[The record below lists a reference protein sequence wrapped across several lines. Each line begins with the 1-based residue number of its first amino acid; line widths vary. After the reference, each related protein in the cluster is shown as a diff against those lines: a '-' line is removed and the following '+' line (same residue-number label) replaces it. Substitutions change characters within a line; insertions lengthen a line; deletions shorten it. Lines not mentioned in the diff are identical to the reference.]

1 MMPAADHNIL
11 VVEDDSTL
19 RNAMGDL
26 LGEEGIPATCA
37 ENGQVGLDLLRAGA
51 RPCLVLL
58 DLQMPFVDG
67 LTFRRRQLEDPRF
80 AGIPVVVMTG
90 QASEEGEAETL
101 GVSLYMRKP
110 VAPGRVLGVV
120 EQYCAHAKAS

>member
-1 MMPAADHNIL
+1 MPAAGHNIL

-26 LGEEGIPATCA
+26 LGEEGIAATRA

-58 DLQMPFVDG
+58 DLQMPVVDG
-67 LTFRRRQLEDPRF
+67 FTFRRRQLEDPRI

-90 QASEEGEAETL
+90 QPGRAREAERL
-101 GVSLYMRKP
+101 GVALTMSKP
-110 VAPGRVLGVV
+110 VAPSRVLGVV

>member
-1 MMPAADHNIL
+1 MLAADHNIL

-26 LGEEGIPATCA
+26 LDEEGMSESRA
-37 ENGQVGLDLLRAGA
+37 ENGQVGLDMLRAGA

-58 DLQMPFVDG
+58 DLQMPLVDG
-67 LTFRRRQLEDPRF
+67 LTFRRRQLEDPRI

-90 QASEEGEAETL
+90 QPGKAREARML
-101 GVSLYMRKP
+101 GIALTMSKP
-110 VAPGRVLGVV
+110 IAPSRVVGVV
-120 EQYCAHAKAS
+120 ERYCAHAKAS

>member
-1 MMPAADHNIL
+1 MPTADHNIL

-26 LGEEGIPATCA
+26 LGEEGISATRA

-58 DLQMPFVDG
+58 DLQMPLVDG
-67 LTFRRRQLEDPRF
+67 FTFRRRQLEDPRI

-90 QASEEGEAETL
+90 QPGRAQEAERL
-101 GVSLYMRKP
+101 GVALTMSKP
-110 VAPGRVLGVV
+110 VASSRVLGVV
-120 EQYCAHAKAS
+120 AQYCAHAKAS

>member
-1 MMPAADHNIL
+1 MSAVDHNIL
-11 VVEDDSTL
+11 VVEDDPAL
-19 RNAMGDL
+19 RNAMRDL
-26 LGEEGIPATCA
+26 LGEEGFPSTCA

-67 LTFRRRQLEDPRF
+67 LTFRRRQLEDPRI

-90 QASEEGEAETL
+90 QPSREAEAKRL
-101 GVSLYMRKP
+101 GVSHFMRKP
-110 VAPGRVLGVV
+110 VAPSHVLGVV
-120 EQYCAHAKAS
+120 EQYCAHMKAS

>member
-1 MMPAADHNIL
+1 MAEPPHNIL
-11 VVEDDSTL
+11 VVEDDAAL

-67 LTFRRRQLEDPRF
+67 LTFRRRQLEDPRI
-80 AGIPVVVMTG
+80 ADIPVVVMSG
-90 QASEEGEAETL
+90 QQGRHAEADDL
-101 GVSLYMRKP
+101 GVSLFMNKP
-110 VAPGRVLGVV
+110 VAPSRVVGVV
-120 EQYCAHAKAS
+120 ERYCAHAKAS

>member
-1 MMPAADHNIL
+1 MLAADHKIL

-26 LGEEGIPATCA
+26 LGEEGMSATRA
-37 ENGQVGLDLLRAGA
+37 ENGQVGLDMLRAGA

-58 DLQMPFVDG
+58 DLQMPLVDG
-67 LTFRRRQLEDPRF
+67 FTFRRRQLEDPRI

-90 QASEEGEAETL
+90 QPGKAREAERL
-101 GVSLYMRKP
+101 GVALTMSKP
-110 VAPGRVLGVV
+110 VAPSRVLRVV
-120 EQYCAHAKAS
+120 AQYCAHAKAS

>member
-1 MMPAADHNIL
+1 MQAADHNIL

-26 LGEEGIPATCA
+26 LDEEGMSETRA

-58 DLQMPFVDG
+58 DLQMPLVDG
-67 LTFRRRQLEDPRF
+67 LTFRRRQLEDPRI

-90 QASEEGEAETL
+90 QPGKAQEAKRL
-101 GVSLYMRKP
+101 GIALTMSKP
-110 VAPGRVLGVV
+110 IAPSRVVGVV
-120 EQYCAHAKAS
+120 EQYCAHARAS

>member
-1 MMPAADHNIL
+1 MSAAHHNIL

-26 LGEEGIPATCA
+26 LGEEGISSTRA

-58 DLQMPFVDG
+58 DLQMPLVDG
-67 LTFRRRQLEDPRF
+67 FTFRRRQLEDPRI
-80 AGIPVVVMTG
+80 AAIPVVVMTG
-90 QASEEGEAETL
+90 QPGRAQEAERL
-101 GVSLYMRKP
+101 GVALTMSKP
-110 VAPGRVLGVV
+110 VASSRVLGVV
-120 EQYCAHAKAS
+120 AQYCAHAKAS

>member
-1 MMPAADHNIL
+1 
-11 VVEDDSTL
+11 
-19 RNAMGDL
+19 MGDL
-26 LGEEGIPATCA
+26 LDEEGIPATCA

-58 DLQMPFVDG
+58 DLQMPFMDG

-90 QASEEGEAETL
+90 QPSREAEAGRL
-101 GVSLYMRKP
+101 GVALFMKKP
-110 VAPGRVLGVV
+110 IAPSRVLGVV
-120 EQYCAHAKAS
+120 EQYCSHARAS

>member
-1 MMPAADHNIL
+1 MPAAGHNIL

-26 LGEEGIPATCA
+26 LGEEGIPATRA

-58 DLQMPFVDG
+58 DLQMPVVDG
-67 LTFRRRQLEDPRF
+67 FTFRRRQLEDPRI

-90 QASEEGEAETL
+90 QPGTAREAERL
-101 GVSLYMRKP
+101 GVALTMSKP
-110 VAPGRVLGVV
+110 VAPARLLGVV
-120 EQYCAHAKAS
+120 ERYCAHARAS

>member
-1 MMPAADHNIL
+1 MPAADHNIL

-26 LGEEGIPATCA
+26 LEEEGISVTPA

-58 DLQMPFVDG
+58 DLHMPLVDG
-67 LTFRRRQLEDPRF
+67 FTFRRRQLEDPRI

-90 QASEEGEAETL
+90 QPGSAHEAERLDVALTM
-101 GVSLYMRKP
+101 SKP
-110 VAPGRVLGVV
+110 VAPSRVLGIV
-120 EQYCAHAKAS
+120 EQYCSHARAS

>member
-1 MMPAADHNIL
+1 MLAADHNIL

-26 LGEEGIPATCA
+26 LDEEGMSETRA

-58 DLQMPFVDG
+58 DLQMPLVDG
-67 LTFRRRQLEDPRF
+67 WTFRRRQLEDPRI

-90 QASEEGEAETL
+90 QPGKAQEAKRL
-101 GVSLYMRKP
+101 GIALTMSKP
-110 VAPGRVLGVV
+110 IAPSRVAGVV
-120 EQYCAHAKAS
+120 ERYCSHAKAS

>member
-1 MMPAADHNIL
+1 MPAADHNIL

-26 LGEEGIPATCA
+26 LGEEGISATRA

-58 DLQMPFVDG
+58 DLQMPLVDG
-67 LTFRRRQLEDPRF
+67 FTFRRRQLEDPRI
-80 AGIPVVVMTG
+80 ARIPVVVMTG
-90 QASEEGEAETL
+90 QPGKAQEAKRL
-101 GVSLYMRKP
+101 GVALTMSKP
-110 VAPGRVLGVV
+110 IAPSRVLDVV
-120 EQYCAHAKAS
+120 EQYCAHARPS

>member
-1 MMPAADHNIL
+1 MPDRHHNIL
-11 VVEDDSTL
+11 VVEDDPTL
-19 RNAMGDL
+19 RTAMGDL

-67 LTFRRRQLEDPRF
+67 LTFRRRQLEDPQI
-80 AGIPVVVMTG
+80 AEIPVVVMTG
-90 QASEEGEAETL
+90 QPGREAEAESL
-101 GVSLYMRKP
+101 GVSLLMTKP
-110 VAPGRVLGVV
+110 VAPSRVVGVV
-120 EQYCAHAKAS
+120 EQYCAHTKPS

>member
-1 MMPAADHNIL
+1 MLAADHRIL

-26 LGEEGIPATCA
+26 LGEEGMSATRA
-37 ENGQVGLDLLRAGA
+37 ENGQVGLDILRAGA

-58 DLQMPFVDG
+58 DLQMPLVDG
-67 LTFRRRQLEDPRF
+67 FTFRRRQLEDPRI

-90 QASEEGEAETL
+90 QPGKAQEAKKL
-101 GVSLYMRKP
+101 GVALTMSKP
-110 VAPGRVLGVV
+110 IAPARVLGVV
-120 EQYCAHAKAS
+120 ERYCAHAKAS

>member
-1 MMPAADHNIL
+1 MPGLHHNIL
-11 VVEDDSTL
+11 VVEDDFTL

-26 LGEEGIPATCA
+26 LGGEGISATRA

-67 LTFRRRQLEDPRF
+67 LTFRRRQLEDPRI

-90 QASEEGEAETL
+90 QPSREKEAERL
-101 GVSLYMRKP
+101 GISLYIRKP
-110 VAPGRVLGVV
+110 VPPARILGVV
-120 EQYCAHAKAS
+120 EQHCAHAKAS

>member
-1 MMPAADHNIL
+1 MPVLDHNVL
-11 VVEDDSTL
+11 VVEDDPAL

-67 LTFRRRQLEDPRF
+67 LTFRRRQLEDPRI

-90 QASEEGEAETL
+90 QPSQESEAKSL
-101 GVSLYMRKP
+101 GVSFFMRKP
-110 VAPGRVLGVV
+110 VAPAGVVGVV
-120 EQYCAHAKAS
+120 EQYCAHTRAS

>member
-1 MMPAADHNIL
+1 MPLAGHNIL

-26 LGEEGIPATCA
+26 LGEEGIAATPA

-58 DLQMPFVDG
+58 DLQMPVVDG
-67 LTFRRRQLEDPRF
+67 FTFRRRQLEDPRI

-90 QASEEGEAETL
+90 QPGKAREAERL
-101 GVSLYMRKP
+101 GVVLTMSKP
-110 VAPGRVLGVV
+110 VAPARVLGVV
-120 EQYCAHAKAS
+120 KQYCAHAKAS

>member
-1 MMPAADHNIL
+1 MPDLHHNIL
-11 VVEDDSTL
+11 VVEDDATL

-26 LGEEGIPATCA
+26 FGEEGIPATCA
-37 ENGQVGLDLLRAGA
+37 ENGQVGLELLRAGA

-67 LTFRRRQLEDPRF
+67 LTFRRRQLEDPRI

-90 QASEEGEAETL
+90 QPSRVKEAERL
-101 GVSLYMRKP
+101 GISVYIRKP
-110 VAPGRVLGVV
+110 VAPARVLGVV
-120 EQYCAHAKAS
+120 EQHCAHAKAS

>member
-1 MMPAADHNIL
+1 MPAAGHNVL

-19 RNAMGDL
+19 RNAMGEL
-26 LGEEGIPATCA
+26 LGAQGISATGA

-58 DLQMPFVDG
+58 DLQMPLVDG
-67 LTFRRRQLEDPRF
+67 LTFRRRQLEDARI
-80 AGIPVVVMTG
+80 AEIPVVVMTG
-90 QASEEGEAETL
+90 QPGKAQEAERL
-101 GVSLYMRKP
+101 GVVLTMRKP
-110 VAPGRVLGVV
+110 IAPSRVLRVV

>member
-1 MMPAADHNIL
+1 MPTADHNVL
-11 VVEDDSTL
+11 VVDDDSTL

-26 LGEEGIPATCA
+26 LGEKGIPATCA
-37 ENGQVGLDLLRAGA
+37 ENGQVGLDLLRGGA

-58 DLQMPFVDG
+58 DLQMPLVDG
-67 LTFRRRQLEDPRF
+67 LTFRRQQLEDPRI

-90 QASEEGEAETL
+90 QPGRRAEAERL
-101 GVSLYMRKP
+101 GVSYYMSKP
-110 VAPGRVLGVV
+110 IAASGVVLVV

>member
-1 MMPAADHNIL
+1 MPAADHNIL

-26 LGEEGIPATCA
+26 LGEEGILATRA
-37 ENGQVGLDLLRAGA
+37 ENGQIGLDLLRAGA

-58 DLQMPFVDG
+58 DLQMPLVDG
-67 LTFRRRQLEDPRF
+67 FTFRRRQLEDPRI

-90 QASEEGEAETL
+90 QPGRAQEAEKL
-101 GVSLYMRKP
+101 GIALTMSKP
-110 VAPGRVLGVV
+110 VASSRVLGVV
-120 EQYCAHAKAS
+120 AQYCAHAKAS

>member
-1 MMPAADHNIL
+1 MPVLDHNVL
-11 VVEDDSTL
+11 VVEDDPAL

-67 LTFRRRQLEDPRF
+67 LTFRRRQLEDPRI

-90 QASEEGEAETL
+90 QPSQEGEAKSL
-101 GVSLYMRKP
+101 GVSFFMRKP
-110 VAPGRVLGVV
+110 VAPAGVVGVV
-120 EQYCAHAKAS
+120 ERYCAHTRVF

>member
-1 MMPAADHNIL
+1 MRTAHHDIL

-26 LGEEGIPATCA
+26 LGEEGMSATRA

-67 LTFRRRQLEDPRF
+67 FTFRRRQLEDPRI

-90 QASEEGEAETL
+90 QPGKAQEAKKL
-101 GVSLYMRKP
+101 GVALTMSKP
-110 VAPGRVLGVV
+110 IAPARVLGVV
-120 EQYCAHAKAS
+120 ERYCAHAKAS

>member
-1 MMPAADHNIL
+1 MRTAHHDIL

-26 LGEEGIPATCA
+26 LGEEGMSATRA

-58 DLQMPFVDG
+58 DLQMPLVDG
-67 LTFRRRQLEDPRF
+67 LTFRRRQLEDPRI

-90 QASEEGEAETL
+90 QPGQAQEAKRL
-101 GVSLYMRKP
+101 GIALTMSKP
-110 VAPGRVLGVV
+110 IAPSRVVGVV
-120 EQYCAHAKAS
+120 EQYCSHAKAS

>member
-1 MMPAADHNIL
+1 MSAVDHNIL
-11 VVEDDSTL
+11 VVEDDSVL
-19 RNAMGDL
+19 RNAMSDL
-26 LGEEGIPATCA
+26 LCEEGIPATCA

-58 DLQMPFVDG
+58 DLQMPLVDG

-90 QASEEGEAETL
+90 QPGRDGEAQTL
-101 GVSLYMRKP
+101 GVSLYMKKP
-110 VAPGRVLGVV
+110 VAPSRVLGVV

>member
-1 MMPAADHNIL
+1 MPAADHNIL

-26 LGEEGIPATCA
+26 LGEEGMSATGA

-58 DLQMPFVDG
+58 DLQMPLVDG
-67 LTFRRRQLEDPRF
+67 LTFRRRQLEDPRI

-90 QASEEGEAETL
+90 QRGKAREAKRL
-101 GVSLYMRKP
+101 GVALTMSKP
-110 VAPGRVLGVV
+110 IAPSRVVGVV
-120 EQYCAHAKAS
+120 ERYCAHAKAS

>member
-1 MMPAADHNIL
+1 MSTTGHNIL

-26 LGEEGIPATCA
+26 LGEEGIPSTGA

-90 QASEEGEAETL
+90 QTSEEAEAETL

-110 VAPGRVLGVV
+110 VAPGRVVGVV

>member
-1 MMPAADHNIL
+1 MPAADHNIL

-26 LGEEGIPATCA
+26 LGEEGISATRA

-58 DLQMPFVDG
+58 DLQMPLVDG
-67 LTFRRRQLEDPRF
+67 FTFRRRQLEDPRI

-90 QASEEGEAETL
+90 QPGRAQEAESL
-101 GVSLYMRKP
+101 GVALTMSKP
-110 VAPGRVLGVV
+110 VASSRVLGVV
-120 EQYCAHAKAS
+120 AQYCAHAKAS

>member
-1 MMPAADHNIL
+1 MQAADHNIL

-19 RNAMGDL
+19 RNAMSDL
-26 LGEEGIPATCA
+26 LGEEGMSATRA
-37 ENGQVGLDLLRAGA
+37 ENGQVGLDMLRAGA

-58 DLQMPFVDG
+58 DLQMPLVDG
-67 LTFRRRQLEDPRF
+67 LTFRRRQLEDPRI

-90 QASEEGEAETL
+90 QSGKAQEAKRL
-101 GVSLYMRKP
+101 GVALTMSKP
-110 VAPGRVLGVV
+110 IAPSRVVGVV

>member
-1 MMPAADHNIL
+1 MLAADHKIL

-26 LGEEGIPATCA
+26 LDEEGMAESRA
-37 ENGQVGLDLLRAGA
+37 ENGQVGLDMLRAGA

-58 DLQMPFVDG
+58 DLQMPLVDG
-67 LTFRRRQLEDPRF
+67 LTFRRRQLEDPRI

-90 QASEEGEAETL
+90 QPGKAREAKTL
-101 GVSLYMRKP
+101 GIALTMSKP
-110 VAPGRVLGVV
+110 IA
-120 EQYCAHAKAS
+120 YAT